1 MRVSAFKSFLFL
13 WFLNQ
18 KCWTSITS
26 RHRSLDH
33 TVVYLELEMGEGQ
46 RGELVGGR
54 GGGREQLLQ
63 SLLSGYTAKLW
74 LLILFK
80 E

>member
-1 MRVSAFKSFLFL
+1 M
-13 WFLNQ
+13 
-18 KCWTSITS
+18 
-26 RHRSLDH
+26 
-33 TVVYLELEMGEGQ
+33 VYLELEMGEGQ

-80 E
+80 GSSRSINSS